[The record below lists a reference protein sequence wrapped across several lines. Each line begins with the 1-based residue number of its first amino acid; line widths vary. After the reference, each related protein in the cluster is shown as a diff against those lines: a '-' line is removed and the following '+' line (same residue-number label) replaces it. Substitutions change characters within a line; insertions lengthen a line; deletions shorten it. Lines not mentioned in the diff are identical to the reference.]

1 MPTLHESYKRATLDG
16 PLDLVDLGSTNAAGA
31 LVWRTGADAELATNR
46 LGNPAFANAA
56 INGTE
61 AEADANTI
69 TDDASITAGTIG
81 KLQLVNRDD
90 LVLSEWTV
98 SGPSGGGEVIL
109 TNPVLPPGAAS
120 MQVEAFVVAHAFA

>member
-1 MPTLHESYKRATLDG
+1 MPTLHDTYKTASLDG

-31 LVWRTGADAELATNR
+31 LVWRTTGGAELATNR
-46 LGNPAFANAA
+46 LANPAFAPAA
-56 INGTE
+56 INGPD

-69 TDDASITAGTIG
+69 ADDASITAGTIG

-109 TNPVLPPGAAS
+109 TNPVLPPGAQS
-120 MQVEAFVVAHAFA
+120 MQVESFVVAHAFA